1 MTQVTNVTV
10 KYGRERQPAKYES
23 AEAMIEFSATL
34 SDGVNPGEDHVKA
47 AQRLLGEAKTL
58 VLTELGLV
66 QFGESA
72 SAPVIAAAAAAEGT
86 GTTAAAKKAAAKAAK
101 NAPAAET
108 RQISTGEARVSPDDD
123 DPTAG
128 GKAVTTTTAAASNA
142 GSADLPDEGVT
153 AKPSG
158 KPGVTLSNAEVQAAV
173 TTLIKDKRIDV
184 KTVKDLSRGYGVERI
199 ADIPA
204 DKLAEYK
211 GKIDAAVEAASDS
224 I

>member
-1 MTQVTNVTV
+1 MTQVTNVKV
-10 KYGRERQPAKYES
+10 VFDRKRQPAQYES
-23 AEAMIEFSATL
+23 SGASVEFSAIVG
-34 SDGVNPGEDHVKA
+34 DKEDHVEVA
-47 AQRLLGEAKTL
+47 RTLLGDAKTL
-58 VLTELGLV
+58 VLQELGLV
-66 QFGESA
+66 AVGTSA
-72 SAPVIAAAAAAEGT
+72 SAPVIAAAAAAEGKPA
-86 GTTAAAKKAAAKAAK
+86 GGKKAKAAK
-101 NAPAAET
+101 DAPAADT
-108 RQISTGEARVSPDDD
+108 RQISTGEARVSPADE

-128 GKAVTTTTAAASNA
+128 GAPTTTAAASNA
-142 GSADLPDEGVT
+142 GSADLPEEGVT

-173 TTLIKDKRIDV
+173 TTLIKDKKIDV